1 MKESE
6 DRIQELQVE
15 LEAIKDTNEELK
27 HHNEESFSR
36 LVVTMEEKFEETLR
50 SEKEK
55 MELAFKLKAK
65 EHHDLYDH
73 LAGSQSPM
81 STRANSRRASLVK
94 ISSMRDLLALKA
106 PTLESLGK
114 KRALK
119 KYVQFT
125 LITSFFSLSRKN

>member
-1 MKESE
+1 MCEYSILNLFTDLSEQLKESE

-50 SEKEK
+50 AEKEK

-65 EHHDLYDH
+65 EHHESH
-73 LAGSQSPM
+73 LFHGLTRCYAPTKGKMRGSQ
-81 STRANSRRASLVK
+81 
-94 ISSMRDLLALKA
+94 LKLQNF
-106 PTLESLGK
+106 P
-114 KRALK
+114 
-119 KYVQFT
+119 
-125 LITSFFSLSRKN
+125 

>member
-1 MKESE
+1 MGDEREVAFGEETRRKERVVSDLSEQLKESE

-50 SEKEK
+50 SEKEQ

-65 EHHDLYDH
+65 ENDLYDR
-73 LAGSQSPM
+73 LASSPM
-81 STRANSRRASLVK
+81 SKCSL
-94 ISSMRDLLALKA
+94 I
-106 PTLESLGK
+106 
-114 KRALK
+114 
-119 KYVQFT
+119 
-125 LITSFFSLSRKN
+125 